1 MRNFVL
7 AILIAVL
14 ITYSFGLVASEWFE
28 FNIHVDDHILD
39 SMESVAGITIIGAI
53 MAVIGVIVAVSVF
66 GALFIGLIAGVA
78 ALLVAGLSVFWPML
92 LVIAVI
98 VWLVKDKRNTSYE

>member
-1 MRNFVL
+1 MRNFAL

-28 FNIHVDDHILD
+28 FNVHFDDHTLD
-39 SMESVAGITIIGAI
+39 SMESVAGLTVIGAI

-66 GALFIGLIAGVA
+66 GALFIGLIAGA
-78 ALLVAGLSVFWPML
+78 IALLVVGLSVFWPML

-98 VWLVKDKRNTSYE
+98 IWLVKDKRRANY

>member
-14 ITYSFGLVASEWFE
+14 ITYSFGLVASEWFN
-28 FNIHVDDHILD
+28 FNIQFDNHILN
-39 SMESVAGITIIGAI
+39 SMESVAGITILGAI
-53 MAVIGVIVAVSVF
+53 MAVIGVIVAISVF
-66 GALFIGLIAGVA
+66 GALFIGLVAGVI
-78 ALLVAGLSVFWPML
+78 ALLVAGLTVFWPML

-98 VWLVKDKRNTSYE
+98 MWLVKDKRKTSYE

>member
-14 ITYSFGLVASEWFE
+14 ITYSFGLVASEWFA
-28 FNIHVDDHILD
+28 FNIIFDDHMLD
-39 SMESVAGITIIGAI
+39 SMESVAGLTILGAI
-53 MAVIGVIVAVSVF
+53 MAIIGVVVAVSLF
-66 GALFIGLIAGVA
+66 GALFIGLIAA
-78 ALLVAGLSVFWPML
+78 FFAILVAGISVFWPML

-98 VWLVKDKRNTSYE
+98 IWLVKDKNRGY

>member
-14 ITYSFGLVASEWFE
+14 ITYSFGLVASEWFD
-28 FNIHVDDHILD
+28 FNIHIDDHIFD
-39 SMESVAGITIIGAI
+39 SMQAVAGITFIGAI

-66 GALFIGLIAGVA
+66 GALFIGLIVGAV

-92 LVIAVI
+92 LVIAII
-98 VWLVKDKRNTSYE
+98 VWLVKDKRKASYE

>member
-28 FNIHVDDHILD
+28 FNFHFDDHVLD

-53 MAVIGVIVAVSVF
+53 MAVIGVVVAVSVF
-66 GALFIGLIAGVA
+66 GALFIGLIAGVV
-78 ALLVAGLSVFWPML
+78 ALIVAGLSVFWPML

-98 VWLVKDKRNTSYE
+98 IWLVKDKRKASYE

>member
-14 ITYSFGLVASEWFE
+14 ISYSFGLVASEWFD
-28 FNIHVDDHILD
+28 FNFHFDDHIFD
-39 SMESVAGITIIGAI
+39 SMESVAGITIIGAL
-53 MAVIGVIVAVSVF
+53 MAVVGVIVAVSVF
-66 GALFIGLIAGVA
+66 GALVIGLFAATIA
-78 ALLVAGLSVFWPML
+78 LIVAGLSVFWPML

-98 VWLVKDKRNTSYE
+98 IWLVKDKRRPSY